1 MIRTWMFVAILALA
15 VLPASS
21 LGYAKAQGVNVVVS
35 KDSVTLNISV
45 ALRENLTALP
55 LIDTHIT
62 LADSTIVQPLLQ
74 AFNLAIQSRVPN
86 AQISN
91 IDIRIKSSNATGN
104 WLLDE
109 NYSLTITGDNVNS
122 GSNIQSNLAFIPMN
136 LSQPMQVGQAEINT
150 VGPTYL
156 LPALDEKATSYTN
169 LQYYID
175 GANPRNAVIPEQT
188 TKGFS
193 MLDFSWVSPV
203 STWTGNNDVLRQS
216 SQWSFDPPSARYN
229 LTLGVPSPE
238 GPLITKFV
246 AIYSPSMS
254 LTVPANAWINGS
266 TVSFDTAT
274 PAETLMTAII
284 VAALIIAISAVVLDR
299 KLTGQIRTRKK
310 R

>member
-1 MIRTWMFVAILALA
+1 M
-15 VLPASS
+15 
-21 LGYAKAQGVNVVVS
+21 
-35 KDSVTLNISV
+35 
-45 ALRENLTALP
+45 
-55 LIDTHIT
+55 
-62 LADSTIVQPLLQ
+62 
-74 AFNLAIQSRVPN
+74 
-86 AQISN
+86 
-91 IDIRIKSSNATGN
+91 
-104 WLLDE
+104 
-109 NYSLTITGDNVNS
+109 
-122 GSNIQSNLAFIPMN
+122 
-136 LSQPMQVGQAEINT
+136 
-150 VGPTYL
+150 TYL

-216 SQWSFDPPSARYN
+216 SHWSFDPPSARYN

-284 VAALIIAISAVVLDR
+284 AAALIIAISAVVLDR